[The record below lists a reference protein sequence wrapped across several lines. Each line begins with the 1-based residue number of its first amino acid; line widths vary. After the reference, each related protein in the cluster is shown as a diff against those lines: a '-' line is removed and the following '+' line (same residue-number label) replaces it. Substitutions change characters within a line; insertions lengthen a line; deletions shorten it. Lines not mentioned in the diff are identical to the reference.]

1 LTLGEILAVVFFGHS
16 PGGWTYRGPVA
27 TIKGG
32 ASLRISRLFW
42 AGLIL
47 LAIGLTPLLAVMLF
61 SRDPNPNPIGFSL
74 LAFVTFW
81 PAIVMIVIGWNRS
94 YR

>member
-1 LTLGEILAVVFFGHS
+1 
-16 PGGWTYRGPVA
+16 
-27 TIKGG
+27 
-32 ASLRISRLFW
+32 LRISKLFW

-47 LAIGLTPLLAVMLF
+47 LIVGMTPLLAVILF
-61 SRDPNPNPIGFSL
+61 SSDPNPNPIGFGL

-81 PAIVMIVIGWNRS
+81 PAIIMIVVGWNRS

>member
-1 LTLGEILAVVFFGHS
+1 M
-16 PGGWTYRGPVA
+16 
-27 TIKGG
+27 
-32 ASLRISRLFW
+32 RISRLFW

-47 LAIGLTPLLAVMLF
+47 LVLGITPLLAAILF
-61 SRDPNPNPIGFSL
+61 SRDPDPNPIGFGL

-81 PAIVMIVIGWNRS
+81 PAIIMIVVGWNRS

>member
-1 LTLGEILAVVFFGHS
+1 MSEKEELST
-16 PGGWTYRGPVA
+16 
-27 TIKGG
+27 
-32 ASLRISRLFW
+32 LRISRLFW

-47 LAIGLTPLLAVMLF
+47 LMLGITPLLAVILF
-61 SRDPNPNPIGFSL
+61 SRDPDPNPIGFGL

-81 PAIVMIVIGWNRS
+81 PAIIMIVVGWNRS

>member
-1 LTLGEILAVVFFGHS
+1 M
-16 PGGWTYRGPVA
+16 
-27 TIKGG
+27 
-32 ASLRISRLFW
+32 RISNLFW

-47 LAIGLTPLLAVMLF
+47 LMLGITPLLAVILF
-61 SRDPNPNPIGFSL
+61 SRDPDPNPIGFGL

-81 PAIVMIVIGWNRS
+81 PAIIMIVVGWNRS

>member
-1 LTLGEILAVVFFGHS
+1 M
-16 PGGWTYRGPVA
+16 
-27 TIKGG
+27 
-32 ASLRISRLFW
+32 RISRLFW

-47 LAIGLTPLLAVMLF
+47 LVLGIAPLLAVILF
-61 SRDPNPNPIGFSL
+61 SRDPDPNPIGFGL

-81 PAIVMIVIGWNRS
+81 PAIIMIVVGWNRS